1 MTFIEMLQQG
11 GYILPQYSSGQQT
24 YSAPAAGMQTLQTM
38 MQVDQG
44 AQNRYLQGEQLN
56 LYKSQNTQNIINST
70 IQNQLNRKTQERLQ
84 KQMDLSNQKLE
95 FDMQKA
101 ILKDIDEERE
111 KLNSSFLL
119 RDRLQIEKELTDQGL
134 DEAGII
140 AGMKGDLS
148 FDNYSKFQLKRQSII
163 AKQKNGFTNMH
174 TYNQASKLVEKTDA
188 ELKRAYELMNVGALD
203 YNAFE
208 KYLQNSKEAAIE
220 LIKFENGDVQNID
233 FKDSKWSGI
242 TGATDFLDEVQM
254 QHNAKVEK
262 QIKTAKMQ
270 EDLADAAYKTA
281 NAQMLTNTLDSRIK
295 LNEAKAALDLAKA
308 NNEIS
313 DMEFDQSIRKLQDEE
328 WNMWMQE
335 NPNAPVKERIS
346 ARNEIYSDKGPD
358 KSTSNYT
365 SAEQM
370 YTEGVR
376 TQNQDLMDA
385 AMDWKTADNNKTTV
399 VDYRTDS
406 AGKQGIV
413 DKDGNVNYGGY
424 WTTNKDGKDTWAGGI
439 YGKKRIEAA
448 YIESKLKDNIIQ
460 PQADGSIKLDM
471 SDGDVLTFFGISPT
485 SNWGF
490 GNWNSDDIKQNIPN
504 AKKEGN
510 YWIIPPDDIG
520 VPQTSGANNNNDPV
534 PVKIN
539 SSTKSTTVPADAAK
553 VL

>member
-56 LYKSQNTQNIINST
+56 LSKSQNTQNIINST

-119 RDRLQIEKELTDQGL
+119 RDRLQIEKDLADQGL

-163 AKQKNGFTNMH
+163 AKQKNGFTNMQ

-188 ELKRAYELMNVGALD
+188 ELKRAYELMKVGALD

-208 KYLQNSKEAAIE
+208 KYLQNSKEAATE

-254 QHNAKVEK
+254 KHNAKVEE
-262 QIKTAKMQ
+262 QIKTAKRQ
-270 EDLADAAYKTA
+270 EDLADAVYKTA
-281 NAQMLTNTLDSRIK
+281 NAQMLTKTLDSRIK
-295 LNEAKAALDLAKA
+295 LNEAKAALDLALA

-448 YIESKLKDNIIQ
+448 NIESKLKDNIIQ

-471 SDGDVLTFFGISPT
+471 TDSDVLKFFGISPT

-490 GNWNSDDIKQNIPN
+490 GNWDSDDIKQNIPN

-510 YWIIPPDDIG
+510 YWIIPPDDVKMQAPANSTTG
-520 VPQTSGANNNNDPV
+520 TTFFKPGATPTAPPTSGKNW
-534 PVKIN
+534 
-539 SSTKSTTVPADAAK
+539 
-553 VL
+553 

>member
-1 MTFIEMLQQG
+1 MLQQG

-56 LYKSQNTQNIINST
+56 LSKSQNTQNIINST

-119 RDRLQIEKELTDQGL
+119 RDRLQIEKDLTDQGL

-163 AKQKNGFTNMH
+163 AKQKNGFTNMQ

-188 ELKRAYELMNVGALD
+188 ELKRAYELMKVGALD

-254 QHNAKVEK
+254 KHNAKIEE
-262 QIKTAKMQ
+262 QIKTAKRQ

-308 NNEIS
+308 NSEIS

-370 YTEGVR
+370 YAEGVR

-385 AMDWKTADNNKTTV
+385 AMQWKTADNNKTTV

-439 YGKKRIEAA
+439 YGKKRIEAK

-471 SDGDVLTFFGISPT
+471 TDSDVLIFFGISPT

-490 GNWNSDDIKQNIPN
+490 GNWDSDDIKQNIPN

-510 YWIIPPDDIG
+510 YWIIPPDNIG